1 MSFKNF
7 KIVAGVFGAL
17 GLAAL
22 AHAQAPFD
30 RGSDKVIEELFKS
43 IDDKNSEFAESL
55 DRDFRNSVVR
65 GAQGETDVKAYLD
78 DLDEAVKAAADRFGG
93 EYSASTEVKTLL
105 TRAAPAHTY
114 VRAHPE
120 LSGASEWDQ
129 LAGDLNRLA
138 QAYGATFP
146 LASPDAPVRRI
157 GDGELRT
164 SLEALSGIGEEAGNA
179 LRRAAR
185 DTPALASNA
194 TSAAAFGETAEALQ
208 GRISKNQPATAEA
221 RQLQAAAAKL
231 DGEMAAATVP
241 GAVKDIWKPAGEH
254 VAKIVQAF
262 GL

>member
-1 MSFKNF
+1 MNF
-7 KIVAGVFGAL
+7 KLVTGVVCAL

-30 RGSDKVIEELFKS
+30 RGSDEVIEELFKS
-43 IDDKNSEFAESL
+43 IDDKTEAFRESL

-78 DLDEAVKAAADRFGG
+78 DLEESVKAAADRFGS
-93 EYSASTEVKTLL
+93 EYSASAEVNTLL
-105 TRAAPAHTY
+105 ARAAQAHTY

-129 LAGDLNRLA
+129 LAGDLHRLA
-138 QAYGATFP
+138 QSYGASFP
-146 LASPDAPVRRI
+146 LAANANVRRV
-157 GDGELRT
+157 GDSELRT
-164 SLEALSGIGEEAGNA
+164 SLEALRGISEQTSSA
-179 LRRAAR
+179 LKRAAR

-208 GRISKNQPATAEA
+208 ARLSKDQPATAEA
-221 RQLQAAAAKL
+221 RQLQAAAAKVN
-231 DGEMAAATVP
+231 GEMAAVTVP
-241 GAVKDIWKPAGEH
+241 GAVKDIWKPSGDH
-254 VAKIVQAF
+254 VAKVVQAF